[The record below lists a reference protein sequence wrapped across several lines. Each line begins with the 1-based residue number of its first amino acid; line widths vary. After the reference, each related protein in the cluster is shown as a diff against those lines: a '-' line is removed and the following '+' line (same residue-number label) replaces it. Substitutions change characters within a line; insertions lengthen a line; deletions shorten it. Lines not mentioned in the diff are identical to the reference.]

1 MAGNMFLALTNI
13 LGESMDEDHKME
25 IDIFEWTW
33 SMNNPAP
40 FRMGEDDAAKQTNIN
55 PIVVHKMFD
64 KASTTLMSYCAN
76 GRKIDEGTITCRK
89 LGGGGENVKPVEY
102 LKIKLSDVKVDD
114 ITWGGR
120 NEDTRGIPEVVTLSF
135 LVVEVI
141 YDVQRRDGS
150 LVGHNEFQ
158 FNTAKLK
165 ANAVAGPP
173 GKK

>member
-1 MAGNMFLALTNI
+1 
-13 LGESMDEDHKME
+13 ME
-25 IDIFEWTW
+25 IEIFEWTW

-55 PIVVHKMFD
+55 PIVVHKVFD

-76 GRKIDEGTITCRK
+76 GRKIEEGTITCRK
-89 LGGGGENVKPVEY
+89 HGGERDRPVEY

-114 ITWGGR
+114 INWVGR
-120 NEDTRGIPEVVTLSF
+120 NEDPRGIPETVTLSF
-135 LVVEVI
+135 LVIEVI

-158 FNTAKLK
+158 FDTAKLK